1 MPFPAGSCFSTC
13 RTPARAF
20 HNTHERTHAHVRGA
34 CIARFACRVSRAALS
49 AANNACP
56 DGARSSTVARFRC
69 PPNNTASRS
78 DWVASHWHWPRH
90 RPPARARWVAVC
102 VCVCTDDEKR
112 RRMQEQQPRQKVFS
126 SGAKSAAVDL
136 SPRMCCEPRAL
147 FVHACT
153 RTHVPHAN
161 NVCVCVCARA
171 RVRLC
176 CFRGTGWIL
185 ESSLTDSLTP
195 HATEQTQNALTDR
208 LTDLPTYLHVF
219 VCLCVC
225 VRLAVCPSV
234 GLVNTH
240 THTR

>member
-1 MPFPAGSCFSTC
+1 MAGSCSLLVFLVQAARLHFPSAADTHACTYVCASRRRRQSVVESAGCRRSGCCSRRRRRTCVAAAPSHPWPWPKPGANPRRGALVPFPAGSCFSTC

-102 VCVCTDDEKR
+102 VCVCVLTMR
-112 RRMQEQQPRQKVFS
+112 RGGGCKSSSPARRSSVAEQSQPQ
-126 SGAKSAAVDL
+126 L
-136 SPRMCCEPRAL
+136 
-147 FVHACT
+147 
-153 RTHVPHAN
+153 
-161 NVCVCVCARA
+161 
-171 RVRLC
+171 
-176 CFRGTGWIL
+176 I
-185 ESSLTDSLTP
+185 
-195 HATEQTQNALTDR
+195 
-208 LTDLPTYLHVF
+208 
-219 VCLCVC
+219 
-225 VRLAVCPSV
+225 
-234 GLVNTH
+234 
-240 THTR
+240 